1 MANIKS
7 AKKRIK
13 VIDKKT
19 ARNIRVKNHVK
30 EAEKAFL
37 AAIEAGDVE
46 AAEKAFVVAEKKYM
60 QAAAKGTFH
69 KNTAARKVSR
79 FESKLN
85 ALKRG
90 EAPVAE
96 PVKKAA
102 KKAAPVV
109 EAPVAEAEEVKAV
122 KADASMKKDELL
134 AIAAEMGIEV
144 PAKATKAD
152 ILAAIEAK

>member
-37 AAIEAGDVE
+37 AAIESGDAE
-46 AAEKAFVVAEKKYM
+46 AAKAAFQHAEKKLM

-69 KNTAARKVSR
+69 KNAVARKISR
-79 FESKLN
+79 FERKLN
-85 ALKRG
+85 ALS
-90 EAPVAE
+90 
-96 PVKKAA
+96 A
-102 KKAAPVV
+102 K
-109 EAPVAEAEEVKAV
+109 
-122 KADASMKKDELL
+122 
-134 AIAAEMGIEV
+134 
-144 PAKATKAD
+144 
-152 ILAAIEAK
+152 